1 MASVAPKIARK
12 LSFAQKVKAAFH
24 NWYIYACGYRQLGLR
39 KDDLLMDDHPDVV
52 EAIKRLPPEER
63 DFRNFRLKRAMDLT
77 MKHII
82 LPEDQWT
89 KPNEDISYLRPYIEL
104 TRKERVE
111 REQWDHQ

>member
-1 MASVAPKIARK
+1 MKKKTTKQSELHFFLLLRVY
-12 LSFAQKVKAAFH
+12 V
-24 NWYIYACGYRQLGLR
+24 LGLR

-89 KPNEDISYLRPYIEL
+89 KPNE
-104 TRKERVE
+104 V
-111 REQWDHQ
+111 

>member
-1 MASVAPKIARK
+1 MKK
-12 LSFAQKVKAAFH
+12 
-24 NWYIYACGYRQLGLR
+24 RQQNNQNFGFLLLRVYVLGLR

-89 KPNEDISYLRPYIEL
+89 KPNE
-104 TRKERVE
+104 V
-111 REQWDHQ
+111 